1 MSGYIKYF
9 DKGGKSMSFVTDK
22 EIYVKY
28 NEIWNVVKRLLKLKF
43 FVNPDRNGKYIIAKL
58 KIFNKTNG
66 TTFTNNVMPI
76 EKNHYICIPAT
87 DIDSVLNIVKKAFP
101 QAYLEQCKYKLKKR
115 KPASFIDF
123 EIIDNDSDDDDNN
136 INDELKL

>member
-76 EKNHYICIPAT
+76 EKK
-87 DIDSVLNIVKKAFP
+87 SL
-101 QAYLEQCKYKLKKR
+101 YLYSCNRY
-115 KPASFIDF
+115 
-123 EIIDNDSDDDDNN
+123 
-136 INDELKL
+136 